1 MDHCFSSGSC
11 LSTPIWHSNFSHET
25 GSSNRFFL
33 GTDWGYVFSK
43 GSSYLLSTLAVTMF
57 VWQLAYTWAV
67 MMSLFSGS
75 ELMNMN
81 VVRLIL

>member
-1 MDHCFSSGSC
+1 MNLVKQS
-11 LSTPIWHSNFSHET
+11 I
-25 GSSNRFFL
+25 FFQVP
-33 GTDWGYVFSK
+33 DWGYVYSK
-43 GSSYLLSTLAVTMF
+43 DSSYLVSTLAVTMF

-75 ELMNMN
+75 ELINMN